1 MTFVL
6 KYPEHK
12 GRSDVADPCSI
23 RQTCVYQSFDPLTTT
38 SLWMLLNPR
47 QNTAADARIK
57 SVLNASEDSPHLHPQ
72 PPLIGLVVLSTYFAN
87 WRTYM
92 AFQER
97 EEPKMSGTVIGADID
112 EKLQFSHSTLSALRR
127 IEARLLLLP
136 SIFHSLIQNIDM
148 LRAFNDTFQAEGS
161 ISNHDHCAT
170 HEVLQN
176 YATMAAAYS
185 QNATFLHDKIHGT
198 AQLLSDTLNLKH
210 QKIAQSVSENTLAF
224 TNAAVKD
231 SATIRVITIVTLL
244 YLPATFVATL
254 FGMQF
259 FGTDSAG
266 GFTMCW

>member
-1 MTFVL
+1 
-6 KYPEHK
+6 
-12 GRSDVADPCSI
+12 
-23 RQTCVYQSFDPLTTT
+23 
-38 SLWMLLNPR
+38 
-47 QNTAADARIK
+47 
-57 SVLNASEDSPHLHPQ
+57 
-72 PPLIGLVVLSTYFAN
+72 
-87 WRTYM
+87 
-92 AFQER
+92 
-97 EEPKMSGTVIGADID
+97 
-112 EKLQFSHSTLSALRR
+112 
-127 IEARLLLLP
+127 
-136 SIFHSLIQNIDM
+136 M

-244 YLPATFVATL
+244 YLPATFVAVSLLFQKNHIPRRLTL
-254 FGMQF
+254 VDAIRNAVLWNGL
-259 FGTDSAG
+259 GGWIHDVLVIDLNLELDS
-266 GFTMCW
+266 